1 MKRKNLRWPLLA
13 LLFSTAI
20 SGCGDSDS
28 DGTIAGPGVEAGTG
42 RVYAV
47 DQVTFPTID
56 SIQISALFGVL
67 DGAIKN
73 RTVILVHELGT
84 GKEEWLQNTSLFLDL
99 LENGYNVLA
108 LDLRGHGGTALPDGR
123 LQISLEDLESSYLDV
138 SAAVTWLQARP
149 EVDAGRVAV
158 IGDGV
163 GGNVAFVIMGA
174 IPQRIK
180 AAVALSPGIWVGQDA
195 QPAVIGAGINP
206 FGPHSILYLVG
217 SADVLPLDDGRVLS
231 YAGFAGSLA
240 TITTD
245 PNLIVFDGATDHGL
259 ALLNNIP
266 AASESLFLWLES
278 HLQ

>member
-1 MKRKNLRWPLLA
+1 MIRNLRWPLLVI
-13 LLFSTAI
+13 LFSTAI

-28 DGTIAGPGVEAGTG
+28 DGTIAGPGFEAGTG

-47 DQVTFPTID
+47 EQVSFPTID
-56 SIQISALFGVL
+56 GVQISALFGVL
-67 DGAIKN
+67 DGATKN

-84 GKEEWLQNTSLFLDL
+84 GKEQWLQNTSLFIDL

-123 LQISLEDLESSYLDV
+123 LQISLEDLENSYLDV
-138 SAAVTWLQARP
+138 SAAVSWLQARP
-149 EVDAGRVAV
+149 EVDAGRMAV

-180 AAVALSPGIWVGQDA
+180 AAVALSPGIWMGQDA
-195 QPAVIGAGINP
+195 QPAVIGAGISP

-217 SADVLPLDDGRVLS
+217 SADVLPREDGSVLS
-231 YAGFAGSLA
+231 YAEFADLLA
-240 TITTD
+240 TKTTD

-266 AASESLFLWLES
+266 AASESLFSWLES
-278 HLQ
+278 NLQ

>member
-1 MKRKNLRWPLLA
+1 MTRNIRWPLL
-13 LLFSTAI
+13 LVLFLVGI
-20 SGCGDSDS
+20 SGCGDGNS
-28 DGTIAGPGVEAGTG
+28 DGSITGPGFDAGTG

-47 DQVTFPTID
+47 EQVSFPTID
-56 SIQISALFGVL
+56 GIQISALFGVL
-67 DGAIKN
+67 DEETKN

-99 LENGYNVLA
+99 LEGGFNVLA
-108 LDLRGHGGTALPDGR
+108 IDLRGHGGTSLPDGR
-123 LQISLEDLESSYLDV
+123 LQISLEDLENSYLDV
-138 SAAVTWLQARP
+138 SAAVSWLQARP
-149 EVDAGRVAV
+149 EVDAGKVAV

-180 AAVALSPGIWVGQDA
+180 AAVALSPGIWVGEDA
-195 QPAVIGAGINP
+195 SPAVIGAGINP
-206 FGPHSILYLVG
+206 FGPHSILYMVG
-217 SADVLPLDDGRVLS
+217 SADVLPLEDGRVLS

-240 TITTD
+240 TMTTD
-245 PNLIVFDGATDHGL
+245 PNLIVFDGASDHGL

-266 AASESLFLWLES
+266 AASESLFSWLES